1 MALFFNA
8 PLSFIARAV
17 AAAFTGSGIPF
28 QGTTSGYTAGGDNLN
43 TIDKFPFASD
53 GNATDVG
60 DLTGGTAGTSSN
72 KRAGNSSTTFG
83 YVTGALEPPST
94 TEQIQK
100 FPFASNNNATDVADM
115 SVPRRG
121 VTGQTL
127 GGTTAYISGGW
138 DQPNNSIPSTN
149 VIEKFPFATEGNS
162 TDIADLAVARAEG
175 AGQSSTVSGYSSG
188 GVDQRGSSPT
198 IYNVI
203 DKFPFAS
210 DANATDVGDLTI
222 PRLAVAGQSSADN
235 GYSSG
240 GGDPALSPFA
250 LDTIDKFP
258 FASDAN
264 ATDVGNLLYTL
275 ILSGA
280 GQSSTSSGYTSGGAI
295 LPSDHPGISP
305 GGQQRNEI
313 QKFPFA
319 SDANATD
326 VGDLTAGRHSGAGNQ
341 V

>member
-1 MALFFNA
+1 MFPGVFNMALGV
-8 PLSFIARAV
+8 ARAV

-60 DLTGGTAGTSSN
+60 DLTGGIAGNSN
-72 KRAGNSSTTFG
+72 DKRAGNSSTTFG

-138 DQPNNSIPSTN
+138 DQPNNTIPSTN

-198 IYNVI
+198 IYNV
-203 DKFPFAS
+203 
-210 DANATDVGDLTI
+210 
-222 PRLAVAGQSSADN
+222 
-235 GYSSG
+235 
-240 GGDPALSPFA
+240 
-250 LDTIDKFP
+250 IDKFP